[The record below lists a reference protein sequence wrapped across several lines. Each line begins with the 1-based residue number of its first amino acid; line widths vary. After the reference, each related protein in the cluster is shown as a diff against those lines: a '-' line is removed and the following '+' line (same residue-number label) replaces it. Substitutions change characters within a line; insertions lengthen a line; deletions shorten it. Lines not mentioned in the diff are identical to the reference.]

1 MQEILDRSHV
11 LMQCHQLLADFAKGC
26 DSIKAYY
33 NEDNIWRSL
42 HIERDEN
49 RHSAFIAWVLGLHF
63 KANADSPMSNLL
75 RLSQKFK
82 NNNIILIDTVHIENE
97 KVISSISSINSN
109 DRIDIYA
116 ICDATVDGQKKK
128 IEVVI
133 ENKIDSKEGDAK
145 VTKNIVNPTLDE
157 QVYVTLKQTAR
168 YHFAL
173 EKGRNRNQPGE
184 QVFFYLS
191 PDKNAHPSSSDFE
204 CITYQDVVNLMEKYI
219 KSRPDNYT
227 KRTIEEY
234 LKNMS
239 NTKNHKQP
247 IALTSQEM
255 AMLNKYFDD
264 NVDMILLAIEAKINA
279 ANNNPDLRNSLA
291 QVKAG
296 LLKQRSNSAQFSIN
310 GKGSYCM
317 YEVVDEFARYLMGQG
332 KGIDEINRVING
344 YIGSKKRV
352 NISLGAHKV
361 TYHTRTTSSGKVYS
375 QEYTRPN
382 MSPTIYITKQWS
394 AFGDNNPNFRRLQE
408 GINKDYSE
416 FQIQDV

>member
-1 MQEILDRSHV
+1 MAKQQTNKTS
-11 LMQCHQLLADFAKGC
+11 HQLLVDFVNAC

-33 NEDNIWRSL
+33 KEDNIWRSL

-49 RHSAFIAWVLGLHF
+49 RHSAFIAWVLGLDF

-82 NNNIILIDTVHIENE
+82 NSNTILINAVHIENE
-97 KVISSISSINSN
+97 KVISSISKINSN

-145 VTKNIVNPTLDE
+145 VTKNIVNPSPDE
-157 QVYVTLKQTAR
+157 QKYITLKQTER
-168 YHFAL
+168 YYFAL
-173 EKGRNRNQPGE
+173 EKRLNRNQPDE

-191 PDKNAHPSSSDFE
+191 PAPNAVPSTNNFE
-204 CITYQDVVNLMEKYI
+204 CITYQDVVNMMERYI
-219 KSRPDNYT
+219 KSHPGNYI

-255 AMLNKYFDD
+255 SMLNKYFDD

-279 ANNNPDLRNSLA
+279 ANNNSNLQNSLA

-296 LLKQRSNSAQFSIN
+296 LLKQRSNSAQFSIS
-310 GKGSYCM
+310 GKKGNFSM
-317 YEVVDEFARYLMGQG
+317 YEVIDEFARYLMGQG
-332 KGIDEINRVING
+332 KGIDEINRIING
-344 YIGSKKRV
+344 YIGSKIRV
-352 NISLGAHKV
+352 NVSLYAHKV

-408 GINKDYSE
+408 GINKDYSG
-416 FQIQDV
+416 FQIEDV